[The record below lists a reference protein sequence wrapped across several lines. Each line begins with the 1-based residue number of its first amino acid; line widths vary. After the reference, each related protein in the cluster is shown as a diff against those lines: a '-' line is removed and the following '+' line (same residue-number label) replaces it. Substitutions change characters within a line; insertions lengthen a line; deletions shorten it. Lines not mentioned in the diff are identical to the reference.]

1 MNILEIILNYLK
13 QSSTYK
19 GLFSVLA
26 AFGVVLK
33 PELSDAIIAC
43 ALGVIGLI
51 DVLIN
56 ERKMKEQIKQNEEK
70 ISALNV

>member
-1 MNILEIILNYLK
+1 MNKILETILRYLG

-33 PELSDAIIAC
+33 PEMAED
-43 ALGVIGLI
+43 
-51 DVLIN
+51 
-56 ERKMKEQIKQNEEK
+56 RK
-70 ISALNV
+70 STRLNSSHSH

>member
-1 MNILEIILNYLK
+1 MNKIFETVMKYLN

-33 PELSDAIIAC
+33 PELADAIIAC

-51 DVLIN
+51 NVIID
-56 ERKMKEQIKQNEEK
+56 EHSQNKNAEVK
-70 ISALNV
+70 G

>member
-1 MNILEIILNYLK
+1 MNKITETILKYLN

-33 PELSDAIIAC
+33 PELADAIIAC
-43 ALGVIGLI
+43 ALGIIGLI
-51 DVLIN
+51 
-56 ERKMKEQIKQNEEK
+56 
-70 ISALNV
+70 NVIVDEHNVKTPKAES

>member
-1 MNILEIILNYLK
+1 MNNILSTILKYLG

-26 AFGVVLK
+26 AFGVVMK
-33 PELSDAIIAC
+33 PELADAIVAC

-51 DVLIN
+51 NVIVDEHKIPSP
-56 ERKMKEQIKQNEEK
+56 KEAG
-70 ISALNV
+70 S

>member
-1 MNILEIILNYLK
+1 MKKIFETILRYLG

-26 AFGVVLK
+26 AFGVALK
-33 PELSDAIIAC
+33 PEMADAIIAC

-51 DVLIN
+51 NVIID
-56 ERKMKEQIKQNEEK
+56 EK
-70 ISALNV
+70 KHNVVNQEAEA

>member
-1 MNILEIILNYLK
+1 MNKILETILRYLG

-33 PELSDAIIAC
+33 PEMADAIIAC
-43 ALGVIGLI
+43 ALGIIALGIIGLI
-51 DVLIN
+51 
-56 ERKMKEQIKQNEEK
+56 
-70 ISALNV
+70 NVIIDDHKHTDNKGAEA

>member
-1 MNILEIILNYLK
+1 MNKIAETVLKYLN
-13 QSSTYK
+13 QASTYK

-33 PELSDAIIAC
+33 PELANAIIAC

-51 DVLIN
+51 NVIVDEHEV
-56 ERKMKEQIKQNEEK
+56 KQTLKTEAE
-70 ISALNV
+70 S

>member
-1 MNILEIILNYLK
+1 MNKIIETVLNYLN
-13 QSSTYK
+13 QPSTYK

-33 PELSDAIIAC
+33 PELADAIIAC

-51 DVLIN
+51 NVIVDEHDVKHTVKT
-56 ERKMKEQIKQNEEK
+56 EAE
-70 ISALNV
+70 A

>member
-1 MNILEIILNYLK
+1 MNKIVETILKYLN

-33 PELSDAIIAC
+33 PELADAIIAC

-51 DVLIN
+51 NVLVD
-56 ERKMKEQIKQNEEK
+56 EHKTDKAEVG
-70 ISALNV
+70 S

>member
-1 MNILEIILNYLK
+1 MKKLNVILNYLT

-19 GLFSVLA
+19 GIFSVLA

-33 PELSDAIIAC
+33 PELADAIIAC

-51 DVLIN
+51 NVLVN
-56 ERKMKEQIKQNEEK
+56 EHKPSLKEEN
-70 ISALNV
+70 L

>member
-1 MNILEIILNYLK
+1 MNKIFETVMKYLN

-33 PELSDAIIAC
+33 PELADAIIAC

-51 DVLIN
+51 
-56 ERKMKEQIKQNEEK
+56 
-70 ISALNV
+70 NVIIDEHSHTKNAEVKG

>member
-1 MNILEIILNYLK
+1 MNKIAETVLKYLN
-13 QSSTYK
+13 QASTYK

-33 PELSDAIIAC
+33 PELADAIIAC

-51 DVLIN
+51 NVIVDEHEV
-56 ERKMKEQIKQNEEK
+56 KQTLKTEAE
-70 ISALNV
+70 S

>member
-1 MNILEIILNYLK
+1 MNKIIETILKYLN
-13 QSSTYK
+13 QPSTYK

-43 ALGVIGLI
+43 ALGIIGLI
-51 DVLIN
+51 NVIVDEHEV
-56 ERKMKEQIKQNEEK
+56 IKN
-70 ISALNV
+70 SNVKAES